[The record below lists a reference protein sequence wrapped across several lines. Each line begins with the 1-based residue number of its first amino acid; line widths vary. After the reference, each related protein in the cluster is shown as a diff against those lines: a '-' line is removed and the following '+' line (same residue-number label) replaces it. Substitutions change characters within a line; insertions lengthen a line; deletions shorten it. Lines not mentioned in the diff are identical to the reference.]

1 MKYKMKP
8 VLFYK
13 QKKNGKAIS
22 YYMNFKHSHLK
33 INLHDW
39 AQKVHS
45 LWNKK
50 PQILSWKKRKCQ
62 TTCKQKHFFLQA
74 SEME

>member
-1 MKYKMKP
+1 MKP

-13 QKKNGKAIS
+13 QKKKGKAIL

-50 PQILSWKKRKCQ
+50 
-62 TTCKQKHFFLQA
+62 H
-74 SEME
+74 